1 MEDYVNQ
8 AQQVMSRIAKDGLTT
23 SQLRLFLSAVNAVN
37 GKVEQY
43 KNRTEGAD
51 PTKLS
56 PELAMQVKFLK
67 VKLAYQIGRAE
78 SKRGNPIKDFE
89 REAQLMRRIDAIG
102 DDIRKYEDFASY
114 MEALVA
120 FHKFYGGKD

>member
-1 MEDYVNQ
+1 
-8 AQQVMSRIAKDGLTT
+8 
-23 SQLRLFLSAVNAVN
+23 
-37 GKVEQY
+37 
-43 KNRTEGAD
+43 
-51 PTKLS
+51 
-56 PELAMQVKFLK
+56 MQVKFLK

-89 REAQLMRRIDAIG
+89 RETQLMRRIDAIG